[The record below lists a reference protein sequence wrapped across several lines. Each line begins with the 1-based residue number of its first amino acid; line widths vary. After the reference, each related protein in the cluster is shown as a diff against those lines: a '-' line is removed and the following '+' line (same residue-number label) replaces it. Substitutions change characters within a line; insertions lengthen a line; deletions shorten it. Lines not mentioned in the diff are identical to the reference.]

1 MSEQFNINFTPA
13 EGSVVRI
20 LGLVERRGY
29 MVRGISMS
37 EHADC
42 ASLLIN
48 VEPRDASRRIQV
60 VIQQLGKLI
69 EVNSVSLATRDA
81 GSIA

>member
-1 MSEQFNINFTPA
+1 MSEQLNISFTPA
-13 EGSVVRI
+13 EGAVVRI

-29 MVRGISMS
+29 VVRGISMS
-37 EHADC
+37 EHADR
-42 ASLLIN
+42 ASLLLN
-48 VEPRDASRRIQV
+48 VEPRDAGRRVQV
-60 VIQQLGKLI
+60 VAQQLAKLI

>member
-1 MSEQFNINFTPA
+1 MSDQLNINFTPA

-29 MVRGISMS
+29 LVRGISMN
-37 EHADC
+37 EHADS

-48 VEPRDASRRIQV
+48 VEPRDAGRRVQV
-60 VIQQLGKLI
+60 VAQQLAKLI
-69 EVNSVSLATRDA
+69 EVNSVSFATRDA

>member
-1 MSEQFNINFTPA
+1 MNERLNINFTPA
-13 EGSVVRI
+13 EGAVVRI

-29 MVRGISMS
+29 IVRGISMR

-42 ASLLIN
+42 ASLVIN
-48 VEPRDASRRIQV
+48 VEPRDASRRVQV
-60 VIQQLGKLI
+60 VAQQLAKLI